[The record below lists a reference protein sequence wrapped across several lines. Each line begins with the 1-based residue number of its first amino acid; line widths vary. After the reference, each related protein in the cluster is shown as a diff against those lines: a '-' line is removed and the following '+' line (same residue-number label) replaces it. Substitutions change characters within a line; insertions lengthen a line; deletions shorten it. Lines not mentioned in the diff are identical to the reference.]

1 MNDALDPTRE
11 PAPAHRRFVGITAI
25 VAAAAMIL
33 ASVAAAAAAAMPT
46 YWFAGSALMFERPQM
61 RAETVAVATNDAGL
75 THFLLASGATI
86 AYDDVAHTVVVTT
99 ANHRLI
105 RFSIG
110 DAQFTVDGATHV
122 GAFAPYVN
130 GRSVYVP
137 FVDLSRAMAI
147 EPVENAGVTVL
158 TPRLGAM
165 TPAIAGRT
173 GGPETSAVPTIPP
186 EPALADRPIEVT
198 GFKTDESTGSA
209 TIHVALSGSTAY
221 EPHRLSDG
229 RWYVDMK
236 PATLA
241 IASQN
246 VPLGLPQIQSMRIKS
261 FLGPT
266 DAQPTV
272 RIALTLPG
280 ADSVT
285 LGSDRLG
292 LAITVTDPAAA
303 AASISG
309 PSPPPIQAAA
319 ARSRIIVIDPGHGGS
334 DSGAMHLGLVEKT
347 LTLDIAMR
355 LRAIL
360 VARGWSVLLTRERD
374 VDVYQPNDEARDELQ
389 ARDDVANAANAQ
401 LFVSIH
407 CNAYLTGG
415 PHGTTTYF
423 YKPESRAFAQS
434 VHDRL
439 AATLPTA
446 DDGIVRANYYVIHH
460 ASMPAILIE
469 SAFVSNARDASL
481 LRTPAFLQQLATGIA
496 DGVDDYSAHVSSRL
510 SMADARSQ

>member
-1 MNDALDPTRE
+1 MNDALDLTGE
-11 PAPAHRRFVGITAI
+11 PAPARRRCVGMTALV
-25 VAAAAMIL
+25 VAAMLIL
-33 ASVAAAAAAAMPT
+33 ANVVTGTAAPMPT
-46 YWFAGSALMFERPQM
+46 YWFAGSALTFERPQM
-61 RAETVAVATNDAGL
+61 RADTIAVAINDAGL
-75 THFLLASGATI
+75 THFLLVSGATI
-86 AYDDVAHTVVVTT
+86 ASDDVTHTVIVTT

-122 GAFAPYVN
+122 GAFAPYLN

-165 TPAIAGRT
+165 TPAISGRT
-173 GGPETSAVPTIPP
+173 GGPETSVAPTIPP

-309 PSPPPIQAAA
+309 PSPPIQAAA
-319 ARSRIIVIDPGHGGS
+319 ARSRVIVIDPGHGGS

-407 CNAYLTGG
+407 CNAYVTGG

-439 AATLPTA
+439 AATLPTT

-469 SAFVSNARDASL
+469 SAFVSNTHDASL

-496 DGVDDYSAHVSSRL
+496 DGVDDYSAHASSRL